1 MTDFPTRSPAQIR
14 QALLERQELALVDVR
29 EEAPFA
35 EAHPL
40 FAANIALSKLELEVY
55 ARIPRRDTAITL
67 YDQGEGLAERAAIR
81 LRQLGYSDVA
91 LLAGGLDGWRNAGG
105 ELFKDVNVP
114 SKAFGELVEAERHTP
129 SLAAEELQALLDQ
142 QADLVVL
149 DARRFDEYQTMSIP
163 GSTSVPGAELVLR
176 VRELAPDPQTRV
188 VVNCAGR
195 TRSIIGTQSLVNAG
209 IPNPVAALRNGTIG
223 WTLAGQALEHGQQR
237 RFRRTRRRPSR
248 ASP

>member
-14 QALLERQELALVDVR
+14 QALLDRQELALIDVR

-55 ARIPRRDTAITL
+55 ARIPRRDTPITL
-67 YDQGEGLAERAAIR
+67 YDQGEGLAQRAATR

-91 LLAGGLDGWRNAGG
+91 LLAGGLEGWRSAGG

-176 VRELAPDPQTRV
+176 VRDLAPDPRTRV
-188 VVNCAGR
+188 AVSY
-195 TRSIIGTQSLVNAG
+195 THLTLPTILLV
-209 IPNPVAALRNGTIG
+209 
-223 WTLAGQALEHGQQR
+223 
-237 RFRRTRRRPSR
+237 
-248 ASP
+248 

>member
-1 MTDFPTRSPAQIR
+1 MTDFPTRSPAHIR
-14 QALLERQELALVDVR
+14 QALLDRQELALIDVR

-40 FAANIALSKLELEVY
+40 FAANIPLSKLELEVY
-55 ARIPRRDTAITL
+55 ARIPRRDTPITL
-67 YDQGEGLAERAAIR
+67 YDQGEGLAQRAVTR
-81 LRQLGYSDVA
+81 LRQLGYNDVA
-91 LLAGGLDGWRNAGG
+91 LLEGGLDGWRAAGG

-114 SKAFGELVEAERHTP
+114 SKSFGELVEAERHTP

-176 VRELAPDPQTRV
+176 VRELAPDPRTQV

-223 WTLAGQALEHGQQR
+223 WA
-237 RFRRTRRRPSR
+237 
-248 ASP
+248 